1 MEQSEIDEILDH
13 IGEKFHNNVSSLEK
27 MIVRKRIAGLET
39 FEIDS
44 LPYSLRKCTVE
55 YLIVIV
61 KNGLIAGNL
70 KL

>member
-13 IGEKFHNNVSSLEK
+13 IGEKFHNNVPSLVK

-44 LPYSLRKCTVE
+44 LPSSLRKCTVE
-55 YLIVIV
+55 DLIVIV